1 MTHDS
6 DNPKPRLR
14 QPGIFATR
22 DSDNLADTRAS
33 PSISVDKWP
42 DLTTRDSDNPNDK
55 AMVRCLHLTH
65 ELGVRD
71 QAVLDVLD
79 PVPRTELRHTIDARE
94 DVIVP
99 EHLQGFIERGN
110 GIADA
115 PVLQEPAIAPNRGVQ
130 ALVGLDEA
138 GVGLIVRQSLVQP
151 PRELGAMSHHPGVV
165 ELPVGALNDRLG
177 NKDWA
182 SRVSLVIPCGGSCR
196 RTDSLLGD

>member
-1 MTHDS
+1 
-6 DNPKPRLR
+6 
-14 QPGIFATR
+14 
-22 DSDNLADTRAS
+22 
-33 PSISVDKWP
+33 
-42 DLTTRDSDNPNDK
+42 
-55 AMVRCLHLTH
+55 MVRCLHLPH
-65 ELGVRD
+65 ELGVRG

-79 PVPRTELRHTIDARE
+79 PVPRAELHHTIDARE

-99 EHLQGFIERGN
+99 QHLQGFIERGN